1 VLETA
6 ALPPATPSMS
16 APSVSLLPLAA
27 YGLVLGWSVAWPPG
41 PINAEIIRRGL
52 ARGFWP
58 ACAVG
63 LGASTGDALWALLVV
78 LGAGVLFASAAA
90 RLVLAVV
97 STLLLLVLAL
107 LLLRGA
113 ARSYAAWRTGVR
125 VAAPRAF
132 DGTRAGFVLGLGLAL
147 SSPWNIA
154 FWLAVIGRAE
164 AMAAGL
170 VGGLVVATAVIV
182 GAVAWVVV
190 LATLVV
196 LLRLHSQSGA
206 WEVIAKGATGL
217 LMLYFA
223 ITGIARFLAG

>member
-1 VLETA
+1 
-6 ALPPATPSMS
+6 MS
-16 APSVSLLPLAA
+16 APSLLPLAF

-63 LGASTGDALWALLVV
+63 IGAATGDALWALLVV
-78 LGAGVLFASAAA
+78 LGAGVFFASAAA

-97 STLLLLVLAL
+97 STLLLLGLAVLF
-107 LLLRGA
+107 LRGA
-113 ARSYAAWRTGVR
+113 VRSYAAWRAGAR
-125 VAAPRAF
+125 MAAPRTF
-132 DGTRAGFVLGLGLAL
+132 DSTRAGFALGLGLAL
-147 SSPWNIA
+147 SSPWNVA
-154 FWLAVIGRAE
+154 FWLAVIGRTE

-170 VGGLVVATAVIV
+170 AGGIVVAAALIV

-196 LLRLHSQSGA
+196 LLRLHSQSGV
-206 WEVIAKGATGL
+206 WETIAKGATGL

-223 ITGIARFLAG
+223 LTGIARLLAG

>member
-1 VLETA
+1 
-6 ALPPATPSMS
+6 M
-16 APSVSLLPLAA
+16 
-27 YGLVLGWSVAWPPG
+27 AWPPG

-52 ARGFWP
+52 ARGFSS

-63 LGASTGDALWALLVV
+63 LGAAAGDALWALLVV

-97 STLLLLVLAL
+97 STLLLLVLAVL
-107 LLLRGA
+107 FLRGA
-113 ARSYAAWRTGVR
+113 AQSYAAWRAGT
-125 VAAPRAF
+125 AFAPMRAF
-132 DGTRAGFVLGLGLAL
+132 DSTRAGFALGLGLAL

-170 VGGLVVATAVIV
+170 AGGVVVAAAVIL
-182 GAVAWVVV
+182 GAVAWVLVLASLVVV
-190 LATLVV
+190 LRV
-196 LLRLHSQSGA
+196 HSQSGV

-223 ITGIARFLAG
+223 LSGIARLLAG

>member
-1 VLETA
+1 M
-6 ALPPATPSMS
+6 PSQF
-16 APSVSLLPLAA
+16 SLLPLAA

-52 ARGFWP
+52 ARGFWS

-63 LGASTGDALWALLVV
+63 LGAATGDALWALLVV

-97 STLLLLVLAL
+97 STLLLLVLAIFF
-107 LLLRGA
+107 LRGA
-113 ARSYAAWRTGVR
+113 AQSYVAWRSRAVL
-125 VAAPRAF
+125 APQRAF
-132 DGTRAGFVLGLGLAL
+132 DSTRAGFALGLGLAL

-170 VGGLVVATAVIV
+170 AGGIVVAVAVIV

-217 LMLYFA
+217 LMLYFSL
-223 ITGIARFLAG
+223 TGIARLLAG

>member
-1 VLETA
+1 
-6 ALPPATPSMS
+6 MS
-16 APSVSLLPLAA
+16 APSLLALAF

-63 LGASTGDALWALLVV
+63 LGASAGDALWALLVV
-78 LGAGVLFASAAA
+78 LGAGVLFTSGVA

-107 LLLRGA
+107 IFLRGA
-113 ARSYAAWRTGVR
+113 ARSYAAWRAGEA
-125 VAAPRAF
+125 VAPPRTF
-132 DGTRAGFVLGLGLAL
+132 DSTRAGFALGLGLAL

-164 AMAAGL
+164 AMAAGWL
-170 VGGLVVATAVIV
+170 GGLVVAAAVIV
-182 GAVAWVVV
+182 GAVAWVAV

-196 LLRLHSQSGA
+196 LLRLHSQSGL
-206 WEVIAKGATGL
+206 WEVFAKGATGL

-223 ITGIARFLAG
+223 LTGIARFLRG

>member
-1 VLETA
+1 M
-6 ALPPATPSMS
+6 PSQF
-16 APSVSLLPLAA
+16 SLLPFAA

-52 ARGFWP
+52 TRGFWP

-63 LGASTGDALWALLVV
+63 LGAATGDALWAVLVV
-78 LGAGVLFASAAA
+78 LGAGALFASAAA

-97 STLLLLVLAL
+97 STLLLLVLAISF
-107 LLLRGA
+107 LRGA
-113 ARSYAAWRTGVR
+113 VQSYVAWRSGVLAR
-125 VAAPRAF
+125 TRAF
-132 DGTRAGFVLGLGLAL
+132 DSTRAGFALGLGLAL

-170 VGGLVVATAVIV
+170 AGGIVVAVAVIV

-223 ITGIARFLAG
+223 LTGIARLLAG

>member
-1 VLETA
+1 M
-6 ALPPATPSMS
+6 PSQF
-16 APSVSLLPLAA
+16 SLLPLAA

-52 ARGFWP
+52 ARGFWS

-63 LGASTGDALWALLVV
+63 LGAATGDALWALLVV

-97 STLLLLVLAL
+97 STLLLLVLAIFF
-107 LLLRGA
+107 LRGA
-113 ARSYAAWRTGVR
+113 VQSYVAWRSRAVL
-125 VAAPRAF
+125 APPRAF
-132 DGTRAGFVLGLGLAL
+132 DSTRAGFALGLGLAL

-170 VGGLVVATAVIV
+170 AGGIVVAVAVIV

-223 ITGIARFLAG
+223 LAGTARLLAG

>member
-1 VLETA
+1 
-6 ALPPATPSMS
+6 MS
-16 APSVSLLPLAA
+16 APSLLPLAF

-52 ARGFWP
+52 ARGFSS

-63 LGASTGDALWALLVV
+63 LGAAAGDALWALLVV
-78 LGAGVLFASAAA
+78 LGAGVLFVSAAA
-90 RLVLAVV
+90 RLVLAAL
-97 STLLLLVLAL
+97 STLLLLILAL
-107 LLLRGA
+107 LFLRGA
-113 ARSYAAWRTGVR
+113 ARSFAAWRAGEA
-125 VAAPRAF
+125 VAPPRAF
-132 DGTRAGFVLGLGLAL
+132 DSTRAGFVLGLGLAL

-170 VGGLVVATAVIV
+170 TGGIVVAAAVIV

-190 LATLVV
+190 LSSLVV
-196 LLRLHSQSGA
+196 LMRLHSQSGA
-206 WEVIAKGATGL
+206 WEVVAKGATGL

-223 ITGIARFLAG
+223 LTGIARLLAG

>member
-1 VLETA
+1 
-6 ALPPATPSMS
+6 MS
-16 APSVSLLPLAA
+16 APSLLPLAF
-27 YGLVLGWSVAWPPG
+27 YGVVLGWSVAWPPG

-63 LGASTGDALWALLVV
+63 FGASTGDALWALLVV

-90 RLVLAVV
+90 RLVLAAV
-97 STLLLLVLAL
+97 STLLLLILAL
-107 LLLRGA
+107 LFLCGA
-113 ARSYAAWRTGVR
+113 ARSYAAWRAGEAVPP
-125 VAAPRAF
+125 PRAF
-132 DGTRAGFVLGLGLAL
+132 DRTRAGFALGLGLAL

-170 VGGLVVATAVIV
+170 AGGIVVAAAVIV

-190 LATLVV
+190 LAALVV
-196 LLRLHSQSGA
+196 LLRLHSQSGV
-206 WEVIAKGATGL
+206 WEVIAKGATGV

-223 ITGIARFLAG
+223 LTGIARFLAG